1 MDISRCR
8 IFVSFRSLAV
18 RTAQDSGIFCV
29 YRARRTEANAFSRVP
44 LHTLERKS
52 SCTEKRFLDR

>member
-1 MDISRCR
+1 MDINGCR

-29 YRARRTEANAFSRVP
+29 HRARRTANAFFRVP
-44 LHTLERKS
+44 LHTLERIS